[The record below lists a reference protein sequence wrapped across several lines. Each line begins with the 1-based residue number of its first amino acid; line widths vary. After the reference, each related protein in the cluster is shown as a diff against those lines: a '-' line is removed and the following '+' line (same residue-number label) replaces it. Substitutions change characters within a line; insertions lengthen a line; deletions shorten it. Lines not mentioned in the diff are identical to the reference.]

1 MKEVSNQIKT
11 LRVQQGKTLKTLSQD
26 TGLSVSFL
34 SQVERGESSLA
45 ITSLSKIAEALNV
58 PIKSFFE
65 PEHAHDFKIVPSE
78 IIPFRLEK
86 SDQELLRASSE
97 FENRRLDSYIVKVP
111 PNSHSEPSSHDGEEM
126 YYVIEGEAKFYVDE
140 KEYTL
145 LQGEMIHYPST
156 YKHYYRND
164 SQENLTILCVLTPK
178 LF

>member
-1 MKEVSNQIKT
+1 MKEVSEQIKAFR
-11 LRVQQGKTLKTLSQD
+11 LQQGKTLKKLSED

-45 ITSLSKIAEALNV
+45 ITSLNKIAEALDIH
-58 PIKSFFE
+58 IKTFFE

-78 IIPFRLEK
+78 IVPFKLEK
-86 SDQELLRASSE
+86 SDQELLRVSSD

-111 PNSHSEPSSHDGEEM
+111 PKSQSEPSSHEGEEM
-126 YYVIEGEAKFYVDE
+126 YYVIEGEAKFYIDE

-145 LQGEMIHYPST
+145 LKGEMIHYPST
-156 YKHYYRND
+156 YKHYYKNN
-164 SQENLTILCVLTPK
+164 SQEDLMILCVLTPK